1 MVLARS
7 YLREILVRLVVALA
21 GVVFLVGL
29 GAAIRASATSQGAPL
44 WVPLSL
50 VPLIVGQAL
59 PYFFPVVLM
68 VAVVLTYGRMAADL
82 EHVAGQAAGIR
93 PAKTLLAALCAG
105 VMMTAVAYPV
115 TSSLVPEL
123 YHRMRTLM
131 TQVPVAALQNT
142 NPGRSELHYGNL
154 YLSWHG
160 RSGPGVFH
168 NVLLSLS
175 EDENAK
181 GGGGTELRLR
191 ADRARMLVEGSKL
204 SFAFQGL
211 RSFRDTKGLL
221 SNPDDTWLRL
231 NLSELQQKHGSSL
244 RAKDMP
250 SSAIRA
256 EVQSGKLSADEAGH
270 YRFIY
275 WQRMSMCVAILPLS
289 LVGALLGLR
298 LRKGGFLAAFSAS
311 LGLLLFVYYPVFFLC
326 DNLEEMRALPP
337 LVAAWLPIFS
347 LLPVA
352 LFLYWKESR
361 RA

>member
-1 MVLARS
+1 MILARA
-7 YLREILVRLVVALA
+7 YLREIVVRLMMALV

-29 GAAIRASATSQGAPL
+29 GAAIRASASSQGAPL

-59 PYFFPVVLM
+59 PYFLPVVLL
-68 VAVVLTYGRMAADL
+68 VAVVLTYGRMSADL
-82 EHVAGQAAGIR
+82 EHVAGQAAGMR
-93 PAKTLLAALCAG
+93 PARTLLAALVAG
-105 VMMTAVAYPV
+105 VLVMLASYPMTA
-115 TSSLVPEL
+115 SMVPDL
-123 YHRMRTLM
+123 YRRMRVLV

-142 NPGRSELHYGNL
+142 NPGSSELHYGSL
-154 YLSWHG
+154 YLSWKG

-168 NVLLSLS
+168 DVLLSLS
-175 EDENAK
+175 DPSGKQDSNQ
-181 GGGGTELRLR
+181 ELRLR
-191 ADRARMLVEGSKL
+191 ADTARMLVEDSKL

-211 RSFRDTKGLL
+211 RTFRDTRGLI
-221 SNPDDTWLRL
+221 STPDATWLRL
-231 NLSELQQKHGSSL
+231 DLAELQEKHDSAV

-250 SSAIRA
+250 SSRLRA
-256 EVQSGKLSADEAGH
+256 AVHGGKLPAHKADH

-275 WQRMSMCVAILPLS
+275 WQRMSMSVAILPLA

-298 LRKGGFLAAFSAS
+298 LRRGGFLAAFSAS

-326 DNLEEMRALPP
+326 DSLEEVRALSP
-337 LVAAWLPIFS
+337 LVAAWLPITS

-352 LFLYWKESR
+352 GFLYWRESR